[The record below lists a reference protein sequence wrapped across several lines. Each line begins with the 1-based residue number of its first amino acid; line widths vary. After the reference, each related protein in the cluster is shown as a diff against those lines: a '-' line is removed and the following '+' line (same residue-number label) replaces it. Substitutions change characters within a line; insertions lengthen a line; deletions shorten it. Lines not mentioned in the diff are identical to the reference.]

1 MTVLDTVAL
10 MKKKNIQYAT
20 EWSISLRGDSNI
32 SDNPR
37 RQHQLS

>member
-10 MKKKNIQYAT
+10 MKKNIQYAT
-20 EWSISLRGDSNI
+20 EWSISLRGDCNI